1 MKPLGR
7 ILLVMMSFT
16 ILSYGLM
23 GATNAQ
29 APPPSIPP
37 LSVKTDL
44 PLYTDGNTITVTG
57 LIKNLNQDYPVDLT
71 LIIRDPTGNLVSISQ
86 ITPNSDG
93 TYQTTFIASGTF
105 KVGGEY
111 TIQASY
117 SGQKATTK
125 FNFVGGEGYAPPPQC
140 GPNQELV
147 NGVCKDKTITEPPPP
162 PPPKCGPNQELV
174 NGICMDKEPTEP
186 PPPPPPTCGAGTHL
200 ENGKC
205 VPDEKEKGGGCL
217 IATAAFG
224 SELAPQV
231 QMLREIRDNTVL
243 STSSGMA
250 FMSGFNEFYYSFSPT
265 IADWEREN
273 PTFQEAVR
281 ITITP
286 LLTSLSIL
294 NYVDIDSEAEMLG
307 YGIGLIVL
315 NLGMYIVAPAV
326 VIIKLKNRFSF

>member
-1 MKPLGR
+1 MRPLGR

-16 ILSYGLM
+16 IFSYGLM
-23 GATNAQ
+23 DATNAQ
-29 APPPSIPP
+29 IDTSIPP

-57 LIKNLNQDYPVDLT
+57 LIKTLNSDYPVDLT
-71 LIIRDPTGNLVSISQ
+71 LLVRDPTGNLVYINQ

-93 TYQTTFIASGTF
+93 SFQTTFIAAGTF

-111 TIQASY
+111 TVQASY
-117 SGQKATTK
+117 SGQKAITK
-125 FNFVGGEGYAPPPQC
+125 FNFVGGSGILPVQC
-140 GPNQELV
+140 GPNQQLV
-147 NGVCKDKTITEPPPP
+147 NGVCVDKEPPPP
-162 PPPKCGPNQELV
+162 TKCGPNQQLV
-174 NGICMDKEPTEP
+174 NGVCMDKE
-186 PPPPPPTCGAGTHL
+186 PPPPTCGTGTHL

-205 VPDEKEKGGGCL
+205 VPDEKKGGGCL

-231 QMLREIRDNTVL
+231 QMLREIRDNKVL
-243 STSSGMA
+243 DTSSGMT

-265 IADWEREN
+265 IADWERAN
-273 PTFQEAVR
+273 PIFQEAVR

-307 YGIGLIVL
+307 YGISLIVL

>member
-1 MKPLGR
+1 MKPLGS
-7 ILLVMMSFT
+7 ILLVIMSFT

-29 APPPSIPP
+29 APTAVLP
-37 LSVKTDL
+37 LSVNTDL
-44 PLYTDGNTITVTG
+44 PLYADGNTITVTG
-57 LIKNLNQDYPVDLT
+57 FIKTLNPDYPVDLT

-86 ITPNSDG
+86 VTPNSDG
-93 TYQTTFIASGTF
+93 TYQATFIASGTF

-125 FNFVGGEGYAPPPQC
+125 FNFVGGEGY
-140 GPNQELV
+140 
-147 NGVCKDKTITEPPPP
+147 TPPPP
-162 PPPKCGPNQELV
+162 PP
-174 NGICMDKEPTEP
+174 EPTPEP
-186 PPPPPPTCGAGTHL
+186 EPEPTPEPEPEPTPEPEPEPTPTCGPGTHL

-205 VPDEKEKGGGCL
+205 VPDEKEPAGGGCL

-307 YGIGLIVL
+307 YGISLIVL
-315 NLGMYIVAPAV
+315 NLGMYIVAPAI
-326 VIIKLKNRFSF
+326 VIIKLKNRFSV